1 MLPRAASAENMSIG
15 RCFGC
20 GDVVEQYSSWLT
32 LGQIDETTLFF
43 VGKLFQ
49 KDWLFIS
56 LLLVE
61 LNQKS
66 LKTSISIK
74 SGLGRTRQHV
84 RHVFPVPVLL
94 LRPSN
99 CCCFQLQVRPR
110 IFFVDSA
117 FRGFQ
122 SHHFNDIY
130 HQHPFGIVEWSCHL
144 DAFIEFFQEVET
156 TRKKLFGLGSQPSF
170 SINNSTCYPV
180 DMIITLLS
188 TGIKNEARH
197 YLRMF
202 LRKGKT
208 YPFLTIKTIKTHY
221 NMFYLEK
228 YITTIHS
235 RNNT

>member
-1 MLPRAASAENMSIG
+1 MLPRAAPAENMSIG
-15 RCFGC
+15 RCFGT
-20 GDVVEQYSSWLT
+20 DWRIFQLTDSWA
-32 LGQIDETTLFF
+32 DWRNSVFF
-43 VGKLFQ
+43 VGKLCQ
-49 KDWLFIS
+49 KNWLFIS

-61 LNQKS
+61 LNQK
-66 LKTSISIK
+66 LPKTSISIK

-99 CCCFQLQVRPR
+99 CCCFQLQVRPSD
-110 IFFVDSA
+110 FFCWLSISWFSVQSFQRHLPSTSIWDS
-117 FRGFQ
+117 GM
-122 SHHFNDIY
+122 IL
-130 HQHPFGIVEWSCHL
+130 PFGRG
-144 DAFIEFFQEVET
+144 IEFFQEVET

-197 YLRMF
+197 HLRMF
-202 LRKGKT
+202 LRNGKT

>member
-1 MLPRAASAENMSIG
+1 MLPRAAPAENMSIG
-15 RCFGC
+15 RCFGT
-20 GDVVEQYSSWLT
+20 DWRIFQLTDSWT
-32 LGQIDETTLFF
+32 DWRNSVFF

-99 CCCFQLQVRPR
+99 CCCFQLQVRPSDF
-110 IFFVDSA
+110 FFVDSA
-117 FRGFQ
+117 YRGFQ

-197 YLRMF
+197 HLRMF